1 MTAPTIPGGATQA
14 VQTQA
19 GTYNF
24 TVAWYAF
31 FQSLLG
37 YVSTGP
43 IGPTPLVGV
52 TDGSAAAAG
61 NIGEYLSSIKTVSA
75 GVAIVNSTAT
85 QITSL
90 TLTAGDWDLWG
101 EVVFDNPV
109 GGAATFSYGEA
120 AIWTTTA
127 AFPTTSQFPADA
139 ADYAQEETP
148 TGNNTGITL
157 QLGPVR
163 VSITTNT
170 TYFLNAESVYSAT
183 SQKVGGALRAR
194 RRR

>member
-24 TVAWYAF
+24 TTAWYSF
-31 FQSLLG
+31 FQSLLA
-37 YVSTGP
+37 YVTTGP
-43 IGPTPLVGV
+43 IGPIPLIGV
-52 TDGSAAAAG
+52 TDGSTAAAG
-61 NIGEYLSSIKTVSA
+61 NVGEYLSSLKTVSA
-75 GVAIVNSTAT
+75 GVAISTSVAT

-101 EVVFDNPV
+101 EVAFDNPV
-109 GGAATFSYGEA
+109 GAGAFTYAEA

-139 ADYAQEETP
+139 ADYVQAELP
-148 TGNNTGITL
+148 AANTNGTTL

-170 TYFLNAESVYSAT
+170 TYFLNAESVYTNT

>member
-24 TVAWYAF
+24 TTAWYTF

-43 IGPTPLVGV
+43 IGPIPLTGV
-52 TDGSAAAAG
+52 IDGSAAAAG
-61 NIGEYLSSIKTVSA
+61 SVGEYLSSIKTVSG
-75 GVAIVNSTAT
+75 GVAIVSNTTT

-109 GGAATFSYGEA
+109 GGSFTYGEA

-139 ADYAQEETP
+139 ADFAQTELP
-148 TGNNTGITL
+148 TANNNGITL

-163 VSITTNT
+163 VSITAST
-170 TYFLNAESVYSAT
+170 TYFLNAASVYAAT